1 MKNLL
6 LSGLFILL
14 AISCGKKSNVE
25 ITGAIK
31 EATAGTKVYLEQ
43 IDVAGK
49 KIIDSAKLNKQ
60 GHFNFKL
67 NITYPSFYSLK
78 FPNKEQVTIIAS
90 PDEKIEISGTLKDIQ
105 NNYWVEGS
113 ENSLW
118 IKLLNFQLQRTVT
131 LTDSLQKA
139 YRTLPEDK
147 SYDNQ
152 REEYSKA
159 WSEALTKQV
168 NFTRDFIIKHATS
181 LAAYYALYQKINNN
195 LFILD
200 EINDLHYFKVVA
212 SSLSALYPESQY
224 TKAIMNHLKQIGQAI
239 RNQQLAEAINNS
251 EKSLPDI
258 KLPDA
263 KGDSLSLLP
272 IKSKFVVLE
281 FGVLTAQ
288 QSQTY
293 INDLKKVY
301 QKFKNRGV
309 EIYQVCL
316 DKNKFLW
323 EDLVK
328 KNNITW
334 KCVRDEYALQSRV
347 AATWNVK
354 TIPAN
359 YIIDQNM
366 EIVGKN
372 LWGSRLEDRLNDL
385 LKK

>member
-14 AISCGKKSNVE
+14 VISCGKKSNVE

-147 SYDNQ
+147 SYDSQ

-224 TKAIMNHLKQIGQAI
+224 TKAIMNHLKQIG
-239 RNQQLAEAINNS
+239 RPYAINN
-251 EKSLPDI
+251 
-258 KLPDA
+258 
-263 KGDSLSLLP
+263 
-272 IKSKFVVLE
+272 
-281 FGVLTAQ
+281 
-288 QSQTY
+288 
-293 INDLKKVY
+293 
-301 QKFKNRGV
+301 
-309 EIYQVCL
+309 
-316 DKNKFLW
+316 
-323 EDLVK
+323 
-328 KNNITW
+328 
-334 KCVRDEYALQSRV
+334 
-347 AATWNVK
+347 
-354 TIPAN
+354 
-359 YIIDQNM
+359 
-366 EIVGKN
+366 
-372 LWGSRLEDRLNDL
+372 
-385 LKK
+385 